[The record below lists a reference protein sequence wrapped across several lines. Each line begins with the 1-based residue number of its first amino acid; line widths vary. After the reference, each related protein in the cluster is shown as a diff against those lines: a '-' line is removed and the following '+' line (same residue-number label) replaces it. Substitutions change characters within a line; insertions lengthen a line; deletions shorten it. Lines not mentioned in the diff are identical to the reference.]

1 MDERR
6 TFFRINNNGEIL
18 AKIANLSFEVID
30 ISASGVRLTNNSLLP
45 KQGVIEISI
54 HRFAINI
61 SYKILRVEKMTTI
74 LNFTNDNEIDRLFI
88 ALKQLRDERR
98 TRTPHH

>member
-6 TFFRINNNGEIL
+6 TFFRINNKGEIL

-54 HRFAINI
+54 NRFSINI
-61 SYKILRVEKMTTI
+61 SYKILRVEKQTTI
-74 LNFTNDNEIDRLFI
+74 LNFTNDDEIDRLFI

>member
-6 TFFRINNNGEIL
+6 TFFRITNKGEIL

-54 HRFAINI
+54 HRFSINI
-61 SYKILRVEKMTTI
+61 SYKILRVEKQTTI
-74 LNFTNDNEIDRLFI
+74 LNFTNDDEIDRLFI
-88 ALKQLRDERR
+88 VLKQLRDERR
-98 TRTPHH
+98 THTPHH